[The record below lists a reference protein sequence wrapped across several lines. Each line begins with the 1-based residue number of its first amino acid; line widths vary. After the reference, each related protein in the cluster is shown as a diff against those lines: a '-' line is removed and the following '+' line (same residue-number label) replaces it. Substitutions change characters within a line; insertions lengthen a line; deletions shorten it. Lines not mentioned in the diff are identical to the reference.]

1 MKPAMQPGTRL
12 RVLLAMEAAG
22 GGAGR
27 HVLDLAEGF
36 LRRGHEVCLIYSPD
50 RAEDW
55 CSKAIQ
61 AMPALTTR
69 QLPMRRAVGADD
81 LQLTLQLRRL
91 IDEMGPFDIL
101 HGHSSKAGALLRLAA
116 IGKATPCIYTPH
128 AFITLNPDLGLAARF
143 AYQTAEWLLSYL
155 ANVVICV
162 SEQEL
167 EHARSMGIQAD
178 RLTMVHNGIQQLAP
192 VDRHAMRAELQLA
205 ADEVC
210 VGFVGRLSAQ
220 KSVHR
225 LINAFAM
232 ALHDDVS
239 LRLVIVGDGPD
250 RTELEELAR
259 TLGIGPRVTFAG
271 SRDGDAAMAAFDI
284 FALPSRYEAFPY
296 VLLEAAARSL
306 PIVMTETGGAHS
318 VVRHEENGFVVP
330 QDQVDFLAARLGQ
343 LAGDRKL
350 ARRMSDCSQLVAR
363 EFTVDNMVEQ
373 TLRVYAD
380 ALALPDESS
389 IRVFQ

>member
-1 MKPAMQPGTRL
+1 MNSAMQPGTRL
-12 RVLLAMEAAG
+12 RILLAMEAAG
-22 GGAGR
+22 GGAAR
-27 HVLDLAEGF
+27 HVLDLAEG
-36 LRRGHEVCLIYSPD
+36 LLHRDHEVCLIYSPD

-55 CSKAIQ
+55 CSQAIQ

-81 LQLTLQLRRL
+81 LKLTLQMRRL

-143 AYQTAEWLLSYL
+143 AYRTVERLLSYL
-155 ANVVICV
+155 ANVVNCV

-167 EHARSMGIQAD
+167 EHARSMGIQTR
-178 RLTMVHNGIQQLAP
+178 RLTMVHNGIPQLAA
-192 VDRHAMRAELQLA
+192 VDGQAMRAELQLA
-205 ADEVC
+205 DDEFC

-225 LINAFAM
+225 LINAFAT
-232 ALHDDVS
+232 ALHSDVS

-250 RTELEELAR
+250 RAELEELAR
-259 TLGIGPRVTFAG
+259 NLGIGPRVIFAG
-271 SRDGDAAMAAFDI
+271 ARNGVAAMAAFDI

-296 VLLEAAARSL
+296 VLLEAAARGL

-330 QDQVDFLAARLGQ
+330 QDQIEFLAARLGQ
-343 LAGDRKL
+343 LAGDPEL
-350 ARRMSDCSQLVAR
+350 VRRMSKCSQSVAL
-363 EFTVDNMVEQ
+363 EFSVDNMVEQ
-373 TLRVYAD
+373 TLGVYAS
-380 ALALPDESS
+380 ALTLPAES
-389 IRVFQ
+389 IRAYQ